1 MKKLLVIVLF
11 MMSLMS
17 FSQTTF
23 VRNYTSFIVER
34 DYVKESEKL
43 VTLTVI
49 YNPNG
54 ENKVVFKFGD
64 GRTRNFYQVSKV
76 ENGKTEGG
84 YEYQLMNVVDDDGE
98 EVVLQLFDKNNAL
111 RIIVSNGN
119 TIEFYK

>member
-111 RIIVSNGN
+111 RIIVSEGN

>member
-76 ENGKTEGG
+76 EEGKTEGG

>member
-34 DYVKESEKL
+34 DYVKEKEKS

-76 ENGKTEGG
+76 EEGKTEGG

-111 RIIVSNGN
+111 RIIVTNGN